1 MSKLRGESVVPL
13 DSVIA
18 KSIVDFRDLAR
29 DLRERRSIWLIMLLA
44 DVVALEL
51 CVLLGYLTRLALSPI
66 WPIAIS
72 TDQFG
77 AIALGVL
84 ALPVALHFMGMY
96 PGYGISPIV
105 RLRQRVMA
113 SFVLFGVL
121 IAWNYL
127 ERSEELSRGIL
138 VASMA
143 YALILPFLIEAV
155 ARKIL
160 IKLKMWG
167 QPTIVL
173 GAGDTGTNMIELLQ
187 RRPELGM
194 VPVAMFDD
202 DSAKWGKQVGGVE
215 VLGPLAHAASLDQSR
230 IRTAILA
237 VPMDDEQLAA
247 DVLDKLRFENVIIVP
262 RLFGVQSLWVSP
274 IDLDGV
280 VGLQVTNNLSL
291 PHNYVIKRLLDYAV
305 SIPAAI
311 LSLPVLLVSALWI
324 MLVDGAPIFF
334 TQERRGFRGKTIKV
348 LKLRTMYR
356 DAEQRLEKHLADNPE
371 AREEWQ
377 RFFKLKKD
385 PRVLPGV
392 GSFLRRTSL
401 DELPQIFNVLRGD
414 MSLVGPRP
422 FPEYH
427 LCHFDQRFCDFRAS
441 VQPGLTGLWQV
452 SARSDGDLAVQESL
466 DSYYIRNWSLWLD
479 LYVLM
484 RTIVTVVRGTGA
496 Y

>member
-18 KSIVDFRDLAR
+18 KSFIDFRDLAR

-51 CVLLGYLTRLALSPI
+51 CVLLGYLTRLALSPL

-72 TDQFG
+72 TDQFA

-160 IKLKMWG
+160 IKLNMWG

-202 DSAKWGKQVGGVE
+202 DSTKWGKHVGGVE
-215 VLGPLAHAASLDQSR
+215 ILGCGGFERSCRIARGGDEAEGAA
-230 IRTAILA
+230 
-237 VPMDDEQLAA
+237 VE
-247 DVLDKLRFENVIIVP
+247 
-262 RLFGVQSLWVSP
+262 
-274 IDLDGV
+274 
-280 VGLQVTNNLSL
+280 
-291 PHNYVIKRLLDYAV
+291 
-305 SIPAAI
+305 
-311 LSLPVLLVSALWI
+311 
-324 MLVDGAPIFF
+324 
-334 TQERRGFRGKTIKV
+334 
-348 LKLRTMYR
+348 
-356 DAEQRLEKHLADNPE
+356 
-371 AREEWQ
+371 
-377 RFFKLKKD
+377 
-385 PRVLPGV
+385 PG
-392 GSFLRRTSL
+392 
-401 DELPQIFNVLRGD
+401 
-414 MSLVGPRP
+414 
-422 FPEYH
+422 
-427 LCHFDQRFCDFRAS
+427 
-441 VQPGLTGLWQV
+441 
-452 SARSDGDLAVQESL
+452 
-466 DSYYIRNWSLWLD
+466 
-479 LYVLM
+479 
-484 RTIVTVVRGTGA
+484 
-496 Y
+496 